1 MARTIVCKVTPVV
14 SARRDISWCFQPIF
28 VWMRVLGIDLNPKNH
43 KAISIY
49 GFLMLLV
56 GTGAQFDNASVI
68 SWKLSLP
75 KNDTNALNISTSK
88 TNNWNIEVDYF
99 NHICLMVLVSPTV
112 FYVARNQW
120 QLLWRLIVDF
130 DSNYCQLDHNQLRKK
145 LSIGVVTLLLEISAT
160 LHALYLVFPDFRREF
175 IMRKFL
181 TVFAFFAKILP
192 ISSLLWYCY
201 VAWISSLFY
210 EAIQRDIDRT
220 CKVRK
225 EDLRRWK
232 CSLVLA
238 GEVVDGINECFGLI
252 LLISVTHFVV
262 DFIVNTFYL
271 VNNVTI
277 TNQFRLVIAL
287 ANMLRKLTMLWFI
300 TCTPTEILQKA
311 SNVAYSLRK
320 VNCLGMDLQ
329 NQVSFLALDILQ
341 SLPRIS
347 ALGYFD
353 INFELLPKMIGTTL
367 TYVIILYQFHSSEKF
382 DVNQPMELTTS
393 I

>member
-1 MARTIVCKVTPVV
+1 MAPSIVCKVTPVAL
-14 SARRDISWCFQPIF
+14 ARRDISWCFQPIF
-28 VWMRVLGIDLNPKNH
+28 VWMRILGIDLNPKNH

-56 GTGAQFDNASVI
+56 GTWAQFDNASVI

-75 KNDTNALNISTSK
+75 QNDTNALNISSSD
-88 TNNWNIEVDYF
+88 TNNWNIEVDYA
-99 NHICLMVLVSPTV
+99 NHVFFMVIVSPTV

-120 QLLWRLIVDF
+120 QLLWRLIVNF
-130 DSNYCQLDHNQLRKK
+130 DSNFCHLDHNQLRKK
-145 LSIGVVTLLLEISAT
+145 LSIAVVILLLEISAT
-160 LHALYLVFPDFRREF
+160 LHALVVLLPDFQRESTL
-175 IMRKFL
+175 RKFL
-181 TVFAFFAKILP
+181 TLLVFFSKILS
-192 ISSLLWYCY
+192 ISSLVWYCY
-201 VAWISSLFY
+201 VTWLSSLFY
-210 EAIQRDIDRT
+210 KAIQQDIDHT

-238 GEVVDGINECFGLI
+238 GEVVNGINGCFGLI

-262 DFIVNTFYL
+262 DFIVNSFYL

-277 TNQFRLVIAL
+277 TNRFRMVIAL

-300 TCTPTEILQKA
+300 TCIPTEILQKA
-311 SNVAYSLRK
+311 SSVANSLRK
-320 VNCLGMDLQ
+320 INCLGMDLQ

-367 TYVIILYQFHSSEKF
+367 TYVIILYQFQSSELS
-382 DVNQPMELTTS
+382 D
-393 I
+393 